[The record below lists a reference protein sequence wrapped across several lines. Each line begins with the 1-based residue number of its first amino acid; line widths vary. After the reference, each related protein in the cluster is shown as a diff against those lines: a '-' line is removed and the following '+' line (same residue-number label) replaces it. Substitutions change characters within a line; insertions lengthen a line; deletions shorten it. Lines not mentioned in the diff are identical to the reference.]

1 MDKQEVVKEVFLQD
15 GIGAQLWRKLFFMSY
30 AKYYNLLFQDTPIT
44 DFLIHESD
52 KVHNEEEKI
61 EFINKFNTILKNPW
75 AGIDFS
81 NEDNFTLSEKV
92 GLGYKKLNLNKGI
105 ISGDWSFNEGIIP
118 GPWPFLEIAKEF
130 STIEQTENNVV
141 IHIRRGNVIPEN
153 PRWIDDSVYIEMLKQ
168 LPDFLKKINLV
179 PDRVIILTDAPDTN
193 KKFKPMNQN
202 QLDKWIQPYLH
213 KDENDSFDTVSINF
227 DLFRNAYP
235 GIEILNNLDT
245 YTAFNMMV
253 MAKVLITN
261 KSAFSKSA
269 GLLSKNTVL
278 SIDNFDRLLKGV

>member
-30 AKYYNLLFQDTPIT
+30 AKYYNLLFEDTPIT

-52 KVHNEEEKI
+52 KVHSEEEKI
-61 EFINKFNTILKNPW
+61 EFVNKFNTILKNPW

-81 NEDNFTLSEKV
+81 NEDNFILSEKV
-92 GLGYKKLNLNKGI
+92 GLGYEKLNLNA
-105 ISGDWSFNEGIIP
+105 GIIP
-118 GPWPFLEIAKEF
+118 GPWPFLEVAKEF

-153 PRWIDDSVYIEMLKQ
+153 PRWVDESVYIEMLKQ
-168 LPDFLKKINLV
+168 LPDFLNKINFV
-179 PDRVIILTDAPDTN
+179 PERVIILTDAPDTN
-193 KKFKPMNQN
+193 KKFKPINQN
-202 QLDKWIQPYLH
+202 QLDKWRQPHLH

-227 DLFRNAYP
+227 DLFRDAYP

-253 MAKVLITN
+253 MAKVLITGR
-261 KSAFSKSA
+261 SAFSQSA
-269 GLLSKNTVL
+269 GLLSKNMIL
-278 SIDNFDRLLKGV
+278 SIDNFDSFFKNT